1 MSEAAP
7 PSTETTEPL
16 KLVLVD
22 QSRDAHDAARDRA
35 DTRLSEELEQGG
47 RFKRFVNGIWKG
59 NIAREFYRQSYT
71 RQARESI
78 EESQN
83 VLMHEQGLT
92 QAERTRAMESTFER
106 FSSEYD
112 EVIHEDAGE
121 RREVHEQDTEV
132 STGFKQLLRRY
143 ASGELNDV
151 TLREEQTRFMQAYRE
166 THGEDAFG
174 EGLVTTSNMMQ
185 VAQAVRGAVE
195 HGESLDHVLANMQV
209 VTGEARNNARTEA
222 RYNMVDK
229 AIDKISK
236 TRLGSLL
243 GPEAVTAIA
252 TTAATVAG
260 WGSRSVTGAVLKT
273 VAPGVGAGV
282 WAGIRE
288 NKRVKDE
295 RGQHSREMAQG
306 KEFRPGDARREQMEQ
321 TRYESRSAQDLTD
334 FIRAAGN
341 PETMDQGNDAV
352 RAALDALAQVQSRID
367 LSNRENIDL
376 ISYSNAAAIG
386 DERMGLDLAR
396 AEVRVALE
404 SRLNEDAR
412 RELGLDPDASVAEL
426 VDEQSTTY
434 LELLNE
440 DISAKDKAFKI
451 LKARRVAKAAA
462 VGVATGLAGGLI
474 VQEGIAA
481 LDPARAGLFEQA
493 WGAHNE
499 ISADGLQ
506 HQTLLEGFVEGDD
519 RIIHTDAS
527 NTFDSYTTAESGNGQ
542 ILLSNDHELIEN
554 GDGTV
559 NFVDGNGHATVENL
573 AINEDGS
580 FPDTSIDQL
589 EAVGMAVEDHSFD
602 QDVTVTTTEVVDAH
616 GFVENHMAEATTVQR
631 DLWYGNDTPGVYDQN
646 ELRVYR
652 GGAAEAPGII
662 PGGFQYTTAGM
673 HPDGSWQGGE
683 QVDWNQAAA
692 SGNLFFAVSATVDT
706 QEHVFM
712 IPIGPDGAINIP
724 EDSPA
729 GHFFS
734 NENNEVVFHGQYGEV
749 VQTTSVDTDGT
760 VHIRPLA
767 TMVGDGEAGPITD
780 TVTTTVTEHHAMYT
794 VTTDGY
800 NTTVENFTEAAPVI
814 PIDSRRSL
822 ESVRSRRRGYYYGE
836 SEYLTPREIEQRRRE
851 TSPRLLDDP
860 EARLNPKQELD
871 WYRGKLADVAGREYV
886 NEINEAIASSPE
898 LQAPNPELKA
908 MVVIPVS
915 AVGEPENIYKT
926 LSMYGQQDPDTQ
938 SQTKILLHVNWVDS
952 AESDPV
958 KSAAIA
964 RTRAEI
970 ARAQADFPG
979 LSIATIQTVWS
990 QTRLDSGG
998 YGNGLIGHVT
1008 RKLYDTAMLSVQD
1021 QMRRGI
1027 IPSDRDVLMIR
1038 NDADAQ
1044 GMDRRYL
1051 QRMIQTAEEHPENDV
1066 FTGAIRWDT
1075 DRHKDLPGFAFV
1087 ANFKEVIQ
1095 IASHRSGSEGAPQT
1109 VGINAAVKMAAFAA
1123 VGGAGHD
1130 PRDTGAG
1137 SDDLTIGGRVG
1148 DARRGS
1154 YGTSRRYARRRQRRT
1169 SYTSAGDSS
1178 TPHKFHR
1185 LVSGAGIDSK
1195 GDRLEAAYLN
1205 DDIGDT
1211 WSRFDAGGYS
1221 DRASG
1226 LAGVGV
1232 HNESLHNDDKGVVIE
1247 RIEKNISS
1255 MLRRWHGN
1263 SIDSALVRSAL
1274 AMMLP
1279 IEIDG
1284 EPTYRMSRAGGQATF
1299 TFSPKG
1305 AEWVANRLRRGNN
1318 GQFDHIGSRVRRQL
1332 YSENTEKRQAVSTQP
1347 RFVQ

>member
-1 MSEAAP
+1 MSEAVP

-22 QSRDAHDAARDRA
+22 QSRDAMDAARDRA
-35 DTRLSEELEQGG
+35 DARVSEELEQGG

-92 QAERTRAMESTFER
+92 QAERTRAMEATFER
-106 FSSEYD
+106 FGSEYD

-121 RREVHEQDTEV
+121 RREVHEQDSEI
-132 STGFKQLLRRY
+132 SSGFKQLLRRY

-209 VTGEARNNARTEA
+209 ITGEARNNVRTEA
-222 RYNMVDK
+222 RYNTVDK
-229 AIDKISK
+229 IIDKVSK
-236 TRLGSLL
+236 TRIGSLL

-306 KEFRPGDARREQMEQ
+306 KEFNPGDVRREQMEQ
-321 TRYESRSAQDLTD
+321 TRYESRSAQDLTE
-334 FIRAAGN
+334 FIRIAGN
-341 PETMDQGNDAV
+341 PETMDESNEAV

-376 ISYSNAAAIG
+376 ISYSSAAAIG
-386 DERMGLDLAR
+386 DERMALDVAR

-404 SRLNEDAR
+404 SRLSEDVR
-412 RELGLDPDASVAEL
+412 RELGLDPDASVADL

-434 LELLNE
+434 LELLSE

-451 LKARRVAKAAA
+451 LKAKRVAKAAA
-462 VGVATGLAGGLI
+462 VGVATGLVGGLV

-481 LDPARAGLFEQA
+481 LDPSRAGLVEMA

-499 ISADGLQ
+499 ISPDGLQ
-506 HQTLLEGFVEGDD
+506 HQTILQGLVEGDD

-542 ILLSNDHELIEN
+542 IILSNDHELIEN

-559 NFVDGNGHATVENL
+559 NLVDGNGHATIENL
-573 AINEDGS
+573 PINEDGS
-580 FPDTSIDQL
+580 LPDTSIDQL
-589 EAVGMAVEDHSFD
+589 EAAGMAVEDHSFD

-616 GFVENHMAEATTVQR
+616 GFVENHMAETTTVQR

-662 PGGFQYTTAGM
+662 PGGFQFTTAGM

-683 QVDWNQAAA
+683 RVDWNQAAA

-734 NENNEVVFHGQYGEV
+734 NENNAVAFHGQYGEV
-749 VQTTSVDTDGT
+749 VQTTSVDADGT

-794 VTTDGY
+794 ITTDGY
-800 NTTVENFTEAAPVI
+800 DTTVENFTEAAPVI
-814 PIDSRRSL
+814 PVDSRRSL
-822 ESVRSRRRGYYYGE
+822 ESVRNRRRGYYYGE
-836 SEYLTPREIEQRRRE
+836 SEYLTPRELEARRRE

-871 WYRGKLADVAGREYV
+871 WYRSKLADIAGREYV
-886 NEINEAIASSPE
+886 GEINEAIASSPE

-908 MVVIPVS
+908 MVVIPVG
-915 AVGEPENIYKT
+915 AVGESENIYRT
-926 LSMYGQQDPDTQ
+926 LSMYGQQDPTTLA
-938 SQTKILLHVNWVDS
+938 QTRVLLHVNWVDS
-952 AESDPV
+952 AEGDPE
-958 KSAAIA
+958 KAAAIA
-964 RTRAEI
+964 KTLAEI

-990 QTRLDSGG
+990 QEKIDRGE

-1027 IPSDRDVLMIR
+1027 IPQGRDVLMIR

-1051 QRMIQTAEEHPENDV
+1051 QRMIQTAEEHPESDV

-1075 DRHKDLPGFAFV
+1075 ERHKDLPGFAFV
-1087 ANFKEVIQ
+1087 ANLKEVIQ
-1095 IASHRSGSEGAPQT
+1095 IASHRSGSDINTQT
-1109 VGINAAVKMAAFAA
+1109 VGVNAAVKMATFAA
-1123 VGGAGHD
+1123 VGGSGHSSW
-1130 PRDTGAG
+1130 DTGAG

-1154 YGTSRRYARRRQRRT
+1154 FGTSRRYARRRRR
-1169 SYTSAGDSS
+1169 SATYSAERDAT
-1178 TPHKFHR
+1178 TPYKFHR
-1185 LVSGAGIDSK
+1185 LVSGAAIDSK

-1211 WSRFDAGGYS
+1211 WSRFDTGGYNS
-1221 DRASG
+1221 RSAGLNGVDRQKESLKNEDRA
-1226 LAGVGV
+1226 
-1232 HNESLHNDDKGVVIE
+1232 VVIG
-1247 RIEKNISS
+1247 RIESNITS

-1263 SIDSALVRSAL
+1263 TIDSATIRSAL

-1284 EPTYRMSRAGGQATF
+1284 EPTYRMTRSGGQASF
-1299 TFSPKG
+1299 TFSAKG
-1305 AEWVANRLRRGNN
+1305 AEWVANHLRRDGK
-1318 GQFDHIGSRVRRQL
+1318 GKFDHIGSRVRRQL
-1332 YSENTEKRQAVSTQP
+1332 YSENSSSRSSVSTQP
-1347 RFVQ
+1347 RFVR

>member
-22 QSRDAHDAARDRA
+22 QSRDAMDAARDRA
-35 DTRLSEELEQGG
+35 DARLSEELEQGG
-47 RFKRFVNGIWKG
+47 RFKRILNSIWKG

-83 VLMHEQGLT
+83 VLMHEQGIT
-92 QAERTRAMESTFER
+92 QADRTRAMELTFER
-106 FSSEYD
+106 FMNEHD

-121 RREVHEQDTEV
+121 RREVHEQDSEV

-174 EGLVTTSNMMQ
+174 EGLVTTTNMMQ

-209 VTGEARNNARTEA
+209 ITGEARNNARTEA

-306 KEFRPGDARREQMEQ
+306 KEFRPGDVRREQMEQ
-321 TRYESRSAQDLTD
+321 TRYESRSAEDLTD

-341 PETMDQGNDAV
+341 PETMDSGNEAV

-376 ISYSNAAAIG
+376 ISYSSAAAIG

-404 SRLNEDAR
+404 SRLNEDVR
-412 RELGLDPDASVAEL
+412 RELGLDPQATVAEL

-462 VGVATGLAGGLI
+462 VGAATGLVGGLF

-481 LDPARAGLFEQA
+481 FDPTRAGLIDHIT
-493 WGAHNE
+493 GAHNE

-506 HQTLLEGFVEGDD
+506 HQTILEGFIEGDD
-519 RIIHTDAS
+519 RIIHTEAS

-542 ILLSNDHELIEN
+542 IILSNDHELIEN
-554 GDGTV
+554 PNGTV
-559 NFVDGNGHATVENL
+559 DFVDGNGKVTVNDL
-573 AINEDGS
+573 PINPDGS

-589 EAVGMAVEDHSFD
+589 EAAGMTVEDRSFD
-602 QDVTVTTTEVVDAH
+602 QDVTTTTTEVVDAN
-616 GFVENHMAEATTVQR
+616 GFVENHIAETTAVQR
-631 DLWYGNDTPGVYDQN
+631 ELWYGNDTPGVYDQN

-662 PGGFQYTTAGM
+662 PGGFQFTTAGM
-673 HPDGSWQGGE
+673 QPGGSWQGGE
-683 QVDWNQAAA
+683 RVDWNQAAA

-706 QEHVFM
+706 QDRVFM

-729 GHFFS
+729 GQFFA

-749 VQTTSVDTDGT
+749 VQTTGVDADGT
-760 VHIRPLA
+760 VRVRPLA
-767 TMVGDGEAGPITD
+767 TMVGDGETGPITD

-794 VTTDGY
+794 ITTAGY
-800 NTTVENFTEAAPVI
+800 DTTVENFTEAAPVT

-822 ESVRSRRRGYYYGE
+822 ESVRSRRKGYYYGE
-836 SEYLTPREIEQRRRE
+836 SEYLTPKEIEERRRE
-851 TSPRLLDDP
+851 TSPRLLEDP
-860 EARLNPKQELD
+860 EALLNPKEELD
-871 WYRGKLADVAGREYV
+871 WYRKKLRDIAGKEYIDEITRDIAASRELQTP
-886 NEINEAIASSPE
+886 SPE
-898 LQAPNPELKA
+898 LRAIVA
-908 MVVIPVS
+908 IPVG
-915 AVGEPENIYKT
+915 AVGEADNIYKT
-926 LSMYGQQDPDTQ
+926 LSLYAQQDPVTIA
-938 SQTKILLHVNWVDS
+938 QTKILLHVNWVDS
-952 AESDPV
+952 AMADPT
-958 KSAAIA
+958 KAAAIYRTQSEINRA
-964 RTRAEI
+964 R
-970 ARAQADFPG
+970 ADFPG
-979 LSIATIQTVWS
+979 LSIATVESVWS
-990 QTRLDSGG
+990 QDRLDRGE

-1021 QMRRGI
+1021 QMRQGI
-1027 IPSDRDVLMIR
+1027 IPADRDVLLIR

-1044 GMDRRYL
+1044 GMDRRYVE
-1051 QRMIQTAEEHPENDV
+1051 RMIATANEHPENDV

-1075 DRHKDLPGFAFV
+1075 ERHKDLPGFAFV
-1087 ANFKEVIQ
+1087 TNLKEVIQ
-1095 IASHRSGSEGAPQT
+1095 IASHRAGSEVNPQT
-1109 VGINAAVKMAAFAA
+1109 VGINTAVKMAAFAA
-1123 VGGAGHD
+1123 VGGAGHSTW
-1130 PRDTGAG
+1130 DTGAG
-1137 SDDLTIGGRVG
+1137 SDDLSIGGRIG
-1148 DARRGS
+1148 DARRGT
-1154 YGTSRRYARRRQRRT
+1154 YGTTGRYARRRRNGYAATR
-1169 SYTSAGDSS
+1169 DPS

-1195 GDRLEAAYLN
+1195 GDRLEATYLSN
-1205 DDIGDT
+1205 GIGDT
-1211 WSRFDAGGYS
+1211 WSDFDAGGHRS
-1221 DRASG
+1221 RSAG
-1226 LAGVGV
+1226 LAGLDRK
-1232 HNESLHNDDKGVVIE
+1232 ESLKNADSGAVVSQ
-1247 RIEKNISS
+1247 IEKNISS
-1255 MLRRWHGN
+1255 MLRSWHGN
-1263 SIDSALVRSAL
+1263 SVSSALVRSAL

-1279 IEIDG
+1279 VELKG
-1284 EPTYRMSRAGGQATF
+1284 KPTYEMKYNSGKATF
-1299 TFSPKG
+1299 AFTPEG
-1305 AEWVANRLRRGNN
+1305 ADWVVNHMRRGS
-1318 GQFDHIGSRVRRQL
+1318 GGRFDHIGTRVRRQL
-1332 YSENTEKRQAVSTQP
+1332 YSENSEKRKSVSAQP